1 MSGILPVVS
10 ISDVPENKVEKVS
23 AVGVIGEVST
33 KEVKNGYVSVSV
45 PITYSSADGSDRT
58 FTARYNVKPEW
69 FDAGFASTM
78 SDLSDSEKIS
88 YQINMV
94 RNTRGLFKA
103 AGLDSMDFATL
114 EGSTIG
120 FTAGPQKNDP
130 SRLELKGFYAPKK

>member
-1 MSGILPVVS
+1 MSGILPVIS

-23 AVGVIGEVST
+23 AVGVIGEVT
-33 KEVKNGYVSVSV
+33 TREVKNGYVAVAV
-45 PITYSSADGSDRT
+45 PITYSAADGSDRT

-69 FDAGFASTM
+69 FDPAFAKT
-78 SDLSDSEKIS
+78 LSELSNSEQIS
-88 YQINMV
+88 YQINLV

-114 EGSTIG
+114 EGSTVG